1 MKKNLAKLLPV
12 LLLAALCL
20 TLDAATASEAL
31 AAAGLVSLAFA
42 APAVVA
48 GGETPTTVH
57 LEEAEI
63 FEQDISKEVTKLN
76 PDRYPLDTILR
87 EYAKSQKAESQEV
100 VFYQRSA
107 KSLSDSIAEESGN
120 GTAFGSPACSY
131 TYATGDGL
139 LKIYIKPATPQLW
152 RKHDTLVMRSLTLPG
167 TPDEATV
174 EVVASA
180 DATFEYDVAFY
191 VSDKQ
196 GDVLELTPLG
206 GLYGTGANKNKPVVP
221 DFPKTA
227 MLYRMGQ
234 AKSEMAMQT
243 DPLAIYPEPTEQY
256 LQNFMAQIEESTFH
270 KLQKKKI
277 DFTFNDM
284 EVDSIEAMRAEMEM
298 SMLFGEKRV
307 IKNGNDKTYFTGG
320 IVRSIAKTLEYGTGG
335 SDRSITDEMY
345 MSWLRDIFTG
355 NSGSKERI
363 LLAGSGLIKALE
375 LFRVKVKEV
384 AINSSSEEYLGVRV
398 TKIFSTFGTLRVAH
412 SPLFDESGWSDN
424 GLVLDIQYLCKREF
438 VPLTATELEFK
449 KTGAKNAEGKV
460 LQEVSGLT
468 LRYPDCHAVIR
479 PKA

>member
-1 MKKNLAKLLPV
+1 MKKPIKSLFCFA
-12 LLLAALCL
+12 LLAALCL
-20 TLDAATASEAL
+20 ALDAATASEAL

-48 GGETPTTVH
+48 DGETPTTVH

-107 KSLSDSIAEESGN
+107 KSLSDSIAEESGG
-120 GTAFGSPACSY
+120 GTSFGTPACSY
-131 TYATGDGL
+131 TYASGDGL
-139 LKIYIKPATPQLW
+139 TKIYIKPATPQLW

-180 DATFEYDVAFY
+180 DTTFAYDVAFY

-206 GLYGTGANKNKPVVP
+206 GLYGTGANKGKPVVP

-256 LQNFMAQIEESTFH
+256 LQNFMAQIEESTF
-270 KLQKKKI
+270 
-277 DFTFNDM
+277 T
-284 EVDSIEAMRAEMEM
+284 SCR
-298 SMLFGEKRV
+298 KR
-307 IKNGNDKTYFTGG
+307 KSTS
-320 IVRSIAKTLEYGTGG
+320 RSTTWRWTASRRCGPKWRCRCSSAK
-335 SDRSITDEMY
+335 
-345 MSWLRDIFTG
+345 
-355 NSGSKERI
+355 SGSSRTGMTRLTSREASCAASPKRWSTEPEART
-363 LLAGSGLIKALE
+363 ARS
-375 LFRVKVKEV
+375 R
-384 AINSSSEEYLGVRV
+384 
-398 TKIFSTFGTLRVAH
+398 TKCT
-412 SPLFDESGWSDN
+412 
-424 GLVLDIQYLCKREF
+424 
-438 VPLTATELEFK
+438 
-449 KTGAKNAEGKV
+449 
-460 LQEVSGLT
+460 
-468 LRYPDCHAVIR
+468 
-479 PKA
+479 

>member
-1 MKKNLAKLLPV
+1 MKKTIKSLFWVA
-12 LLLAALCL
+12 LLAAICMA
-20 TLDAATASEAL
+20 LDVATASDTL
-31 AAAGLVSLAFA
+31 AAAGVVSLALV

-48 GGETPTTVH
+48 GETPTTAH
-57 LEEAEI
+57 LEEAGI

-76 PDRYPLDTILR
+76 PDRFPLDTILR
-87 EYAKSQKAESQEV
+87 NYAKSQKAESQEV

-107 KSLSDSIAEESGN
+107 KALADTIATTGGGGLS
-120 GTAFGSPACSY
+120 FGDPACSY
-131 TYATGDGL
+131 TYSAGDGL
-139 LKIYIKPATPQLW
+139 LKIYIKPGTPELW
-152 RKHDTLVMRSLTLPG
+152 RLHDTLVMRNLSLPG
-167 TPDEATV
+167 TAEDPTIG
-174 EVVASA
+174 SA
-180 DATFEYDVAFY
+180 GSRSYDVAFF
-191 VSDKQ
+191 VSGKQ

-206 GLYGTGANKNKPVVP
+206 GLFGKGANKGKPVVP
-221 DFPKTA
+221 DFDQTTV
-227 MLYRMGQ
+227 LYRMGQ

-256 LQNFMAQIEESTFH
+256 LQNFMAQIEEGTFH
-270 KLQKKKI
+270 KLQQKKV

-284 EVDSIEAMRAEMEM
+284 ETDSIEAMRAEMEM

-320 IVRSIAKTLEYGTGG
+320 IVRSISKVLEYGTGG
-335 SDRSITDEMY
+335 DDRTVTDEMY
-345 MSWLRDIFTG
+345 MSWLKEIFTG
-355 NSGSKERI
+355 NSGSKERV

-412 SPLFDESGWSDN
+412 SPLFDESGWEDN
-424 GLVLDIQYLCKREF
+424 GLVLDVQYLKKREF
-438 VPLTATELEFK
+438 VPLTATELDFK
-449 KTGAKNAEGKV
+449 KTGAKNADAKV
-460 LQEVSGLT
+460 IQEVSGLT

>member
-1 MKKNLAKLLPV
+1 MKQTTKFLFFACLVLALS
-12 LLLAALCL
+12 LAADLAWGADGL
-20 TLDAATASEAL
+20 SELVGSVAL
-31 AAAGLVSLAFA
+31 AMA

-48 GGETPTTVH
+48 SGETPTTAH
-57 LEEAEI
+57 LEESEI

-107 KSLSDSIAEESGN
+107 KAIGDSIADASGS
-120 GTAFGSPACSY
+120 GQTFGDPACSY
-131 TYATGDGL
+131 TYASGDGL
-139 LKIYIKPATPQLW
+139 LKIYIRPATPALW
-152 RKHDTLVMRSLTLPG
+152 RLHDTLIMRNLTLPG
-167 TPDEATV
+167 STDDPTLGAEG
-174 EVVASA
+174 ERI
-180 DATFEYDVAFY
+180 YDVAFF
-191 VSDKQ
+191 VSGKQ

-206 GLYGTGANKNKPVVP
+206 GLFGTGANKNKPVVP
-221 DFPKTA
+221 NFTKETR
-227 MLYRMGQ
+227 LYRMGQ

-270 KLQKKKI
+270 KLQKKKV

-307 IKNGNDKTYFTGG
+307 IKEGNDKTYFTGG
-320 IVRSIAKTLEYGTGG
+320 IVRSITKTLEYGTGG
-335 SDRSITDEMY
+335 EDRTISDDMY

-438 VPLTATELEFK
+438 VPLTATELELK

-468 LRYPDCHAVIR
+468 LRYPDCHAIIR

>member
-1 MKKNLAKLLPV
+1 MKKTTKILFCLG
-12 LLLAALCL
+12 LLLTVCCVVGGTFDLFGAL
-20 TLDAATASEAL
+20 DP
-31 AAAGLVSLAFA
+31 AGIALAFA

-48 GGETPTTVH
+48 GGETPTTTH
-57 LEEAEI
+57 LEEAGI

-76 PDRYPLDTILR
+76 PDRFPLDTILR
-87 EYAKSQKAESQEV
+87 NYAKSQKAESQEV

-107 KSLSDSIAEESGN
+107 KALADTIATTSGS
-120 GTAFGSPACSY
+120 GLAFGDPACSY
-131 TYATGDGL
+131 AYSTGDGL
-139 LKIYIKPATPQLW
+139 LKIYIKPGTPELW
-152 RKHDTLVMRSLTLPG
+152 RLHDTLVMRNLSLPG
-167 TPDEATV
+167 TVDDPTLGAAGTRN
-174 EVVASA
+174 
-180 DATFEYDVAFY
+180 YDVAFF
-191 VSDKQ
+191 VSGKQ

-206 GLYGTGANKNKPVVP
+206 GLFGTGANKGKPVVP
-221 DFPKTA
+221 DFDQTTR
-227 MLYRMGQ
+227 LYRMGQ

-256 LQNFMAQIEESTFH
+256 LQNFMAQIEEGTFH
-270 KLQKKKI
+270 KLQQKKV

-320 IVRSIAKTLEYGTGG
+320 IVRSINKVLEYGAGG
-335 SDRSITDEMY
+335 GDRTVTDEMY
-345 MSWLRDIFTG
+345 MSWLKEIFTG
-355 NSGSKERI
+355 NSGSKERV

-412 SPLFDESGWSDN
+412 SPLFDESGWEDN
-424 GLVLDIQYLCKREF
+424 GLVLDVQYLKKREF
-438 VPLTATELEFK
+438 VPLTATELDFK
-449 KTGAKNAEGKV
+449 KTGAKNADAKV

>member
-1 MKKNLAKLLPV
+1 MKQTTKILFCLG
-12 LLLAALCL
+12 LLAALCCVADAAVDL
-20 TLDAATASEAL
+20 FGTLDPTGLAL
-31 AAAGLVSLAFA
+31 ALA

-48 GGETPTTVH
+48 GGETPTTAH
-57 LEEAEI
+57 LEEAGI

-76 PDRYPLDTILR
+76 PDRFPLDTILR
-87 EYAKSQKAESQEV
+87 NYAKSQKAESQEV

-107 KSLSDSIAEESGN
+107 KALADTIATASGS
-120 GTAFGSPACSY
+120 GLTFGDPACSY
-131 TYATGDGL
+131 AYSSGDGL
-139 LKIYIKPATPQLW
+139 PKIYIKPGTPELW
-152 RKHDTLVMRSLTLPG
+152 RLHDTLVMRNLSLPG
-167 TPDEATV
+167 TVDDPTLGAAGTRN
-174 EVVASA
+174 
-180 DATFEYDVAFY
+180 YDVAFF
-191 VSDKQ
+191 VSGKQ

-206 GLYGTGANKNKPVVP
+206 GLFGTGANKGKPVVP
-221 DFPKTA
+221 DFDQTTR
-227 MLYRMGQ
+227 LYRMGQ

-256 LQNFMAQIEESTFH
+256 LQNFMAQIEEGTFH
-270 KLQKKKI
+270 KLQQKKV

-298 SMLFGEKRV
+298 SMLFGEKRMLRE
-307 IKNGNDKTYFTGG
+307 GNDKTYFTGG
-320 IVRSIAKTLEYGTGG
+320 IVRSINKVLEYGTGG
-335 SDRSITDEMY
+335 SDRTVTDEMY
-345 MSWLRDIFTG
+345 MSWLKEIFTG
-355 NSGSKERI
+355 NSGSKERV

-412 SPLFDESGWSDN
+412 SPLFDESGWEDN
-424 GLVLDIQYLCKREF
+424 GLVLDVQYLKKREF

-449 KTGAKNAEGKV
+449 KTGAKNAVGKV

>member
-1 MKKNLAKLLPV
+1 MKQTTKFLFLACLV
-12 LLLAALCL
+12 LALSLAADLAWGADGL
-20 TLDAATASEAL
+20 SELVGSVAL
-31 AAAGLVSLAFA
+31 AMA

-48 GGETPTTVH
+48 SGETPTTAH
-57 LEEAEI
+57 LEESEI

-107 KSLSDSIAEESGN
+107 KAIGDSIADASGS
-120 GTAFGSPACSY
+120 GQTFGDPACSY
-131 TYATGDGL
+131 TYASGDGL
-139 LKIYIKPATPQLW
+139 LKIYIKPATPALW
-152 RKHDTLVMRSLTLPG
+152 RLHDTLIMRNLTLPG
-167 TPDEATV
+167 STDDPTLGAEG
-174 EVVASA
+174 ERI
-180 DATFEYDVAFY
+180 YDVAFF
-191 VSDKQ
+191 VSGKQ

-206 GLYGTGANKNKPVVP
+206 GLFGTGANKNKPVVP
-221 DFPKTA
+221 NFTKETR
-227 MLYRMGQ
+227 LYRMGQ

-270 KLQKKKI
+270 KLQKKKV

-307 IKNGNDKTYFTGG
+307 IKEGNDKTYFTGG
-320 IVRSIAKTLEYGTGG
+320 IVRSITKTLEYGTGG
-335 SDRSITDEMY
+335 EDRTISDDMY

-438 VPLTATELEFK
+438 VPLTATELELK

-468 LRYPDCHAVIR
+468 LRYPDCHAIIR

>member
-1 MKKNLAKLLPV
+1 MKRTTQILFCLG
-12 LLLAALCL
+12 LLLTVCCVA
-20 TLDAATASEAL
+20 DAAGDLFGAL
-31 AAAGLVSLAFA
+31 EQSGIVLAFA

-48 GGETPTTVH
+48 GGETPTTAH
-57 LEEAEI
+57 LEEAGI
-63 FEQDISKEVTKLN
+63 LEQDISKEVTKLN
-76 PDRYPLDTILR
+76 PDRFPLDTILR
-87 EYAKSQKAESQEV
+87 NYAKSQKAESQEV

-107 KSLSDSIAEESGN
+107 KALADTIATASGS
-120 GTAFGSPACSY
+120 GLTFGDPACSY
-131 TYATGDGL
+131 AYSAGDGL
-139 LKIYIKPATPQLW
+139 LKIYIKPGTPELW
-152 RKHDTLVMRSLTLPG
+152 RLHDTLVMRNLSLPG
-167 TPDEATV
+167 TTDDPTLGAAGTR
-174 EVVASA
+174 S
-180 DATFEYDVAFY
+180 YDVAFF
-191 VSDKQ
+191 VSGKQ

-206 GLYGTGANKNKPVVP
+206 GLFGTGANKGKPVVP
-221 DFPKTA
+221 DFDRTTK
-227 MLYRMGQ
+227 LYRMGQ

-256 LQNFMAQIEESTFH
+256 LQNFMAQIEEGTFH
-270 KLQKKKI
+270 KLQQKKV

-307 IKNGNDKTYFTGG
+307 IKSGNDKTYFTGG
-320 IVRSIAKTLEYGTGG
+320 IVRSINKVLEYGTGG
-335 SDRSITDEMY
+335 SDRTVTDEMY
-345 MSWLRDIFTG
+345 MSWLKEIFTG
-355 NSGSKERI
+355 NSGSKERV

-412 SPLFDESGWSDN
+412 SPLFDESGWEDN
-424 GLVLDIQYLCKREF
+424 GLVLDIQYLKKREF
-438 VPLTATELEFK
+438 VPLTATELDFK
-449 KTGAKNAEGKV
+449 KTGAKNADAKV

>member
-1 MKKNLAKLLPV
+1 MKKTTKILFCLG
-12 LLLAALCL
+12 LLLTVCCVAGAAFDLFDA
-20 TLDAATASEAL
+20 LDP
-31 AAAGLVSLAFA
+31 AGVALAFA

-48 GGETPTTVH
+48 SGETPTTAH
-57 LEEAEI
+57 LEEAGI

-76 PDRYPLDTILR
+76 PDRFPLDTILR
-87 EYAKSQKAESQEV
+87 NYAKSQKAESQEV

-107 KSLSDSIAEESGN
+107 KALADTIATASGS
-120 GTAFGSPACSY
+120 GLTFGDPACSY
-131 TYATGDGL
+131 AYSAGDGL
-139 LKIYIKPATPQLW
+139 LKIYIKPGTPDLW
-152 RKHDTLVMRSLTLPG
+152 RLHDTLVMRNLTLPG
-167 TPDEATV
+167 TTDEPTLGATG
-174 EVVASA
+174 
-180 DATFEYDVAFY
+180 TRKYDVAFF
-191 VSDKQ
+191 VSGKQ

-206 GLYGTGANKNKPVVP
+206 GLFGTGANKGKPVVP
-221 DFPKTA
+221 DFDQTTK
-227 MLYRMGQ
+227 LYRMGQ

-256 LQNFMAQIEESTFH
+256 LQNFMAQIEEGTFH
-270 KLQKKKI
+270 KLQQKKV

-320 IVRSIAKTLEYGTGG
+320 IVRSINKVLEYGTGG
-335 SDRSITDEMY
+335 ADRTVTDEMY
-345 MSWLRDIFTG
+345 MSWLKEIFTG
-355 NSGSKERI
+355 NSGSKERV

-375 LFRVKVKEV
+375 LFRIKVKEV
-384 AINSSSEEYLGVRV
+384 AINSSSEEFLGVRV

-412 SPLFDESGWSDN
+412 SPLFDESGWEDN
-424 GLVLDIQYLCKREF
+424 GLVIDIQYLKKREF
-438 VPLTATELEFK
+438 VPLTATELDFK
-449 KTGAKNAEGKV
+449 KTGAKNADAKV

>member
-1 MKKNLAKLLPV
+1 MKKTTQILLC
-12 LLLAALCL
+12 LGILAALCL
-20 TLDAATASEAL
+20 AADIAFGFAPPLDIAGGIAMAA
-31 AAAGLVSLAFA
+31 A

-48 GGETPTTVH
+48 GSETPTTAH
-57 LEEAEI
+57 LEEAGI

-76 PDRYPLDTILR
+76 PDRFPLDTILR
-87 EYAKSQKAESQEV
+87 NYAKSQHANSQEV

-107 KSLSDSIAEESGN
+107 KAIGDTIATASGS
-120 GTAFGSPACSY
+120 GQTFGDPACSY
-131 TYATGDGL
+131 TYSSGDGL
-139 LKIYIKPATPQLW
+139 LKIYITPGTPALW
-152 RKHDTLVMRSLTLPG
+152 RLHDTLVMRNLTLPG
-167 TPDEATV
+167 
-174 EVVASA
+174 SA
-180 DATFEYDVAFY
+180 DDPVLGAAGTRLYDVAFF
-191 VSDKQ
+191 VSGKQ

-206 GLYGTGANKNKPVVP
+206 GVFGTGANKNKPVVP
-221 DFPKTA
+221 NFDQTTK
-227 MLYRMGQ
+227 LYRMGQ

-270 KLQKKKI
+270 KLQEKKV

-307 IKNGNDKTYFTGG
+307 LKNGNDKTYFTGG
-320 IVRSIAKTLEYGTGG
+320 IVRSIHKVLEYGTGG
-335 SDRSITDEMY
+335 ADRSITDDMY
-345 MSWLRDIFTG
+345 MSWLKDIFTG

-375 LFRVKVKEV
+375 LFRVNVKEV

-412 SPLFDESGWSDN
+412 APLFDESGWEDY
-424 GLVLDIQYLCKREF
+424 GLVVDIQYLKKREF
-438 VPLTATELEFK
+438 VPLTATELDFK
-449 KTGAKNAEGKV
+449 KTGAKNADAKV

-468 LRYPDCHAVIR
+468 LRYPDCHAIIR

>member
-1 MKKNLAKLLPV
+1 MKQTTKFLFFACLV
-12 LLLAALCL
+12 LVLSLAADLAWGAEGL
-20 TLDAATASEAL
+20 SELVGSVTLA
-31 AAAGLVSLAFA
+31 VA

-48 GGETPTTVH
+48 SGETTTTAH
-57 LEEAEI
+57 LEESEI

-107 KSLSDSIAEESGN
+107 KAIGDSIADASGS
-120 GTAFGSPACSY
+120 GQTFGDPACSY
-131 TYATGDGL
+131 TYASGDGL
-139 LKIYIKPATPQLW
+139 LKIYIKPATPALW
-152 RKHDTLVMRSLTLPG
+152 RLHDTLIMRNLTLPG
-167 TPDEATV
+167 STDDPTLGAEG
-174 EVVASA
+174 ERI
-180 DATFEYDVAFY
+180 YDVAFF
-191 VSDKQ
+191 VSGKQ

-206 GLYGTGANKNKPVVP
+206 GLFGTGANKNKPVVP
-221 DFPKTA
+221 NFTKETR
-227 MLYRMGQ
+227 LYRMGQ

-270 KLQKKKI
+270 KLQKKKV

-307 IKNGNDKTYFTGG
+307 IKEGNDKTYFTGG
-320 IVRSIAKTLEYGTGG
+320 IVRSITKTLEYGTGG
-335 SDRSITDEMY
+335 EDRTISDDMY

-438 VPLTATELEFK
+438 VPLTATELELK

-468 LRYPDCHAVIR
+468 LRYPDCHAIIR